1 MGDESNRPDR
11 RQHRAGE
18 SPPTAPEAIRDI
30 AALRAAV
37 GTTLGHS
44 PWLTIA
50 QERVD
55 RFAAA
60 TGDEQYIHIDPQRA
74 ATLFG
79 GTIAHGFLTLSLIPL
94 LSAGLDGATIALG
107 ARMTINYGLNR
118 VRFIAPVRVGARVRL
133 RADLLA
139 VEEIGAAA
147 VQATQRCTI
156 EIEGESRPACVAE
169 TILRYVF

>member
-1 MGDESNRPDR
+1 MGEEQARLDR
-11 RQHRAGE
+11 ADKPHLAHKTIG
-18 SPPTAPEAIRDI
+18 DV

-44 PWLTIA
+44 PWLRID

-60 TGDEQYIHIDPQRA
+60 TGDQQYIHVAPRRAA

-94 LSAGLDGATIALG
+94 LSAELDNTTIALE
-107 ARMTINYGLNR
+107 AQMTINYGLNR
-118 VRFIAPVRVGARVRL
+118 VRFITPVRVGARVRL
-133 RADLLA
+133 RVELLA
-139 VEEIGAAA
+139 VEAIEATA
-147 VQATQRCTI
+147 VQTTQRCTI

-169 TILRYVF
+169 TILRYLL